1 MDVVLQI
8 VLVLVGLA
16 LAIGAS
22 DVAVGYTRAIAATL
36 GAPAFLVGVVL
47 VSIGTD
53 LPEMANSIA
62 SHVQDE
68 GDVNVGD
75 SVGSTLTQYTFVL
88 ALFPLVVAMIAISRR
103 QVGVVTALTAA
114 GLGLTALVTSDGY
127 LSRLDGILLV
137 GAWVV
142 AIAIVA
148 RVVGGGDVDEP
159 PAVRVSPIGGQVG
172 IVIGSLLVVGF
183 GATIAVRALV
193 DLAETVGV
201 PEFLLAFFGASLGTS
216 APEIAVDL
224 TALARGAPGIALGD
238 ALGSSLVD
246 ATLSIGIGPVV
257 APASVTARLAV
268 IGSLYAMAAVLLVG
282 AVLMWRRR
290 HDWRSAVVCLCAY
303 LLAYVV
309 VIGAE

>member
-1 MDVVLQI
+1 MDVLVQI
-8 VLVLVGLA
+8 LLILVGLV

-22 DVAVGYTRAIAATL
+22 DLAVGYTRAIAATL

-53 LPEMANSIA
+53 LPEIANSIA
-62 SHVQDE
+62 AHVQDE

-88 ALFPLVVAMIAISRR
+88 ALFPLVVAMIAVSRR
-103 QVGVVTALTAA
+103 QVGIVTALTAA
-114 GLGLTALVTSDGY
+114 GLGLTALLTSDGY
-127 LSRLDGILLV
+127 LGRLDGALLV
-137 GAWVV
+137 GSWVV
-142 AIAIVA
+142 AIVIVA
-148 RVVGGGDVDEP
+148 RVVGSGEADEP
-159 PAVRVSPIGGQVG
+159 PAVRVSPVAGQLG
-172 IVIGSLLVVGF
+172 IVLGALLVVGF

-193 DLAETVGV
+193 NLAETVGV
-201 PEFLLAFFGASLGTS
+201 PEFILAFFGASLGTS

-246 ATLSIGIGPVV
+246 ATLSIGIGPLV

-268 IGSLYAMAAVLLVG
+268 VGSLYAMAAVTLVG
-282 AVLMWRRR
+282 SVLMWRRR
-290 HDWRSAVVCLCAY
+290 HDWRSAAVCMAAY
-303 LLAYVV
+303 LFAYVV
-309 VIGAE
+309 VLGAE